1 MKVRIVTIGDEI
13 LFGQVVDSNS
23 AFIAQQLNR
32 IGLEVDEII
41 SIHDQHKLIIEALQK
56 LCPDSDLIIMTGGLG
71 PTNDDLTKKA
81 LADFIGSEMV
91 IDPAVLEDLEKRL
104 KKINFPMN
112 GLNHDQA
119 LLPKKSSALHN
130 PLGTAPG
137 IWTEYSDC
145 VIINLPGVPF
155 EMKNLIKTEVIPR
168 LQKKF
173 DLPFVIHHFLSVSNF
188 PESRLAIAISD
199 WENRLPNNLH
209 LAYLPERGK
218 VKLRITGKDNDKIK
232 LQKQIDAEVEKLI
245 PLLGDHL
252 DSAVSGSTEEVL
264 GSKLK
269 AAGLTIS
276 TAESCTGG
284 MIAHLITSVSGSS
297 VWYKGSV
304 VSYSTEIKE
313 SLLEIPKELI
323 EKQTVVS
330 REVAVEM
337 AKSAVRKLNTDLSVS
352 TTGVAGPA
360 KGEDGKEVGTVWIAV
375 TDGNSVLTKNYF
387 FPYLDRGDFILQVSR
402 LAMLKVIEF
411 VKNHFEK

>member
-23 AFIAQQLNR
+23 AFIAQQLDR
-32 IGLEVDEII
+32 IGLEVDEIL
-41 SIHDQHKLIIEALQK
+41 SIHDRHTLIVGALQK
-56 LCPDSDLIIMTGGLG
+56 LCPESDLIIMTGGLG

-81 LADFIGSEMV
+81 LADFIGSEME
-91 IDPAVLEDLEKRL
+91 IDPLVLEDLKKRL
-104 KKINFPMN
+104 KKINLPMN
-112 GLNHDQA
+112 GLNQEQA

-130 PLGTAPG
+130 PFGTAPG
-137 IWTEYSDC
+137 IWTEYNNC

-155 EMKNLIKTEVIPR
+155 EMKNLVKTEVIPR

-173 DLPFVIHHFLSVSNF
+173 DLPFVIHHFIAVSNF
-188 PESRLAIAISD
+188 PESELALKIAD
-199 WENRLPNNLH
+199 WENHLPKNLH

-232 LQKQIDAEVEKLI
+232 LQKQIDTEVEKLI
-245 PLLGDHL
+245 PLLGKHL
-252 DSAVSGSTEEVL
+252 DSAVSGATEEVL

-269 AAGLTIS
+269 EAGLTIS

-284 MIAHLITSVSGSS
+284 MIAHLITSVAGSS
-297 VWYKGSV
+297 GWYKGSV
-304 VSYSTEIKE
+304 VSYATEIKE

-323 EKQTVVS
+323 EKHTVVS
-330 REVAVEM
+330 QEVAVEM
-337 AKSAVRKLNTDLSVS
+337 AKSAVQKLNTDLSVS

-387 FPYLDRGDFILQVSR
+387 FPYLERDDFILQVSR

-411 VKNHFEK
+411 IKNHFEK

>member
-41 SIHDQHKLIIEALQK
+41 SIHDQHTLIVETLQK

-81 LADFIGSEMV
+81 LADFIGSEML
-91 IDPAVLEDLEKRL
+91 IDPSVLEDLKKRL
-104 KKINFPMN
+104 EKINLPMN

-119 LLPKKSSALHN
+119 LLPKKSSALRN

-137 IWTEYSDC
+137 IWTEYDNC
-145 VIINLPGVPF
+145 VIVNLPGVPF
-155 EMKNLIKTEVIPR
+155 EMKNLIKTEVIPK

-188 PESRLAIAISD
+188 PESQLAIAISD
-199 WENRLPNNLH
+199 WENQLPGNLH

-232 LQKQIDAEVEKLI
+232 LQKQIDAEVKKLI

-252 DSAVSGSTEEVL
+252 DSAVCGATEEVL

-269 AAGLTIS
+269 EAGLTIS

-284 MIAHLITSVSGSS
+284 MIAHLITSVPGSS
-297 VWYKGSV
+297 GWYKGSV
-304 VSYSTEIKE
+304 ISYSIEIKE

-323 EKQTVVS
+323 EKHTVVS
-330 REVAVEM
+330 SEVATEM
-337 AKSAVRKLNTDLSVS
+337 AKSAVRKLNTNLAVS

-375 TDGNSVLTKNYF
+375 TDGNSVLTKKYF
-387 FPYLDRGDFILQVSR
+387 FPYLERDDFIFQVAR

-411 VKNHFEK
+411 IKNHSEK